1 MKIAFI
7 TFEYPP
13 FVQGGAGVYSKN
25 LTNELARLGHE
36 IHIIVP
42 KISGNELHS
51 SNNGIFIHKI
61 NFINKTLLRAPSY
74 WISLRRQFKTIEK
87 HAGGFDIVHV
97 NGVCDICIT
106 KKMLTTPRIITVHH
120 LARDAL
126 EAINPTFFTRIKD
139 FGGELGIGQYLDKK
153 YIERAKQIIAVSE
166 YTKRRIVMCYNV
178 PPHKIEVIHNGWEK
192 KNFKFSR
199 EDIDIIKDKYNI
211 DKDKPVLLFV
221 GRIDDKRKGLDLLFN
236 AFKITLSKID
246 ANLVVVGSGN
256 QELFKHLLFSLGIDK
271 NVVFTD
277 YVDNQTL
284 RIFYLMCD
292 VYVIPSRLEGFGL
305 TILDAMAAGKPIVA
319 TKVGAIPEI
328 LRDKENGILVDLND
342 IEGMSNAMC
351 TFLQDRT
358 LAKNIGERNKSYV
371 KENFS
376 WEKNAKETEKV
387 YYQLADV

>member
-36 IHIIVP
+36 IHIMVP
-42 KISGNELHS
+42 KISGNEIYS
-51 SNNGIFIHKI
+51 RSDGIFIHQI

-87 HAGGFDIVHV
+87 CVGGFDIIHV
-97 NGVCDICIT
+97 NGVCDFGIT
-106 KKMLTTPRIITVHH
+106 NKMLTAPRIITVHH
-120 LARDAL
+120 LAKDAL

-139 FGGELGIGQYLDKK
+139 LGGELGVGQYLDKK
-153 YIERAKQIIAVSE
+153 YIGKANKIIAVSE

-192 KNFKFSR
+192 KIFKFSK
-199 EDIDIIKDKYNI
+199 EDICEIKDKYNI
-211 DKDKPVLLFV
+211 DKDKPILLFV

-246 ANLVVVGSGN
+246 VNLLVVGSGN
-256 QELFKHLLFSLGIDK
+256 QESFKHLLFSLGIEK
-271 NVVFTD
+271 NVIFTD
-277 YVDNQTL
+277 YVDDQTL
-284 RIFYLMCD
+284 RIFYSMCD
-292 VYVIPSRLEGFGL
+292 IYVIPSKLEGFGL

-328 LRDKENGILVDLND
+328 IKDKDNGILVDIND
-342 IEGMSNAMC
+342 IEGMSSAIC
-351 TFLQDRT
+351 TFLQDRM
-358 LAKNIGERNKSYV
+358 LALNIGVRNAIYV
-371 KENFS
+371 NEFFN
-376 WEKNAKETEKV
+376 WEKNANETEKV
-387 YYQLADV
+387 YYQLVDV